1 MAAAAGAVL
10 AVLIGA
16 GAALWQARVATA
28 ERERAEQV
36 KEFIASIMRDADP
49 YARESGEP
57 VDATDLL
64 KTARSRVDRELADQ
78 PMVRLEL
85 LGIIGESFYG
95 LRDNAA
101 AAESLEEALRAAAAA
116 PGADAGLYCTCG
128 GCCRRP
134 THLSAAR
141 RTPAGSSNSSSMR
154 TGPVP
159 AHPIRS

>member
-1 MAAAAGAVL
+1 M
-10 AVLIGA
+10 
-16 GAALWQARVATA
+16 WQARVALA

-49 YARESGEP
+49 YARKSGEP

-101 AAESLEEALRAAAAA
+101 AAESWRRRCAPLRPRPAPKRDWYCILRRVLSQAYAFVGREADSRRELDLVL
-116 PGADAGLYCTCG
+116 DAY
-128 GCCRRP
+128 R
-134 THLSAAR
+134 
-141 RTPAGSSNSSSMR
+141 
-154 TGPVP
+154 PVP
-159 AHPIRS
+159 AHPIQS